1 MINMIQRRD
10 IICVIMAPG
19 LLVKHKVSQLTV
31 YPELR
36 FLDTHPLVPY
46 IRVTRDKKIK
56 LSADYAYCADKKRLK
71 GNNGIKCNLRESAKS
86 AYKKEDNMRRSR
98 FIIAAVA
105 VLFLIGCQAP
115 KIRLFPSAADP
126 LQEYTLA
133 GSEKGKVLV
142 VSIRGTIS
150 DAPKK
155 QFISTHP
162 SMVQEVVSQLRKA
175 EKDSEVRAV
184 ILKVNS
190 PGGSVTASDIL
201 YNEIVAYKQK
211 TKAKV
216 VVAMMGVAASG
227 GYYISL
233 PADYIFAHPTS
244 VTGSV
249 GVLFLR
255 PDVAGLMDKIGLGV
269 EVSKTGKNKD
279 MGSPFRQATAE
290 EKQIIKDLIDQL
302 GKRFMDRIAE
312 HRKIDPDNLKA
323 ISTAR
328 IFLADDALKLGMVDG
343 IGYLADA
350 VSRAKKLADLP
361 QDAKIVVYR
370 RTEYPDDNLY
380 NTSTTHY
387 EGRGLSIVSL
397 DLPASLTSFQAG
409 FYYLWQPGVMDE

>member
-1 MINMIQRRD
+1 
-10 IICVIMAPG
+10 
-19 LLVKHKVSQLTV
+19 
-31 YPELR
+31 
-36 FLDTHPLVPY
+36 
-46 IRVTRDKKIK
+46 
-56 LSADYAYCADKKRLK
+56 
-71 GNNGIKCNLRESAKS
+71 
-86 AYKKEDNMRRSR
+86 MRRPI
-98 FIIAAVA
+98 FIILVVVA
-105 VLFLIGCQAP
+105 LFLIGCQATR
-115 KIRLFPSAADP
+115 IRLFPSAADP
-126 LQEYTLA
+126 LQEYTLE
-133 GSEKGKVLV
+133 GTENGKVLV
-142 VSIRGTIS
+142 IPIRGTIS
-150 DAPKK
+150 DTPKK
-155 QFISTHP
+155 QFIITRP
-162 SMVQEVVSQLRKA
+162 SMIQEVVSQLRKA
-175 EKDSEVRAV
+175 EKDPEVKAV
-184 ILKVNS
+184 ILKINS

-201 YNEIVAYKQK
+201 YNEILAFKQK
-211 TKAKV
+211 TKVKV
-216 VVAMMGVAASG
+216 VVAMMGIAASG

-233 PADYIFAHPTS
+233 PADYILAHPTS

-269 EVSKTGKNKD
+269 EGSKTGKNKD

-343 IGYLADA
+343 IGYLAEA
-350 VSRAKKLADLP
+350 VGQAKKLAALP

-380 NTSTTHY
+380 NTSTSHY